1 MKQIRISQ
9 EENQITF
16 NALKVK
22 INIRKEAEICPE
34 KI

>member
-16 NALKVK
+16 NTLKVTV
-22 INIRKEAEICPE
+22 NIRKEEEICLE